1 MLLHYND
8 GPSEAVVRKAF
19 YVNVLLLLEFIIF
32 ALPNIDTDWD
42 DLFLS
47 VQSNTAP
54 ASPPDPMKFI
64 SVYPPET
71 GLMIGAEMPVKG
83 VIPPAFPSFTLAQ
96 LQQGTEKVLTLVT

>member
-1 MLLHYND
+1 M
-8 GPSEAVVRKAF
+8 
-19 YVNVLLLLEFIIF
+19 
-32 ALPNIDTDWD
+32 DTDWD

-47 VQSNTAP
+47 VQSNTTA

-71 GLMIGAEMPVKG
+71 GLMVGAEMPVKG

-96 LQQGTEKVLTLVT
+96 LQQGTESRDGHVLLCNMCTTFFFFFVS